1 MGTVVRWSRRWL
13 RPRMTAL
20 GNACLSG
27 LTRSTETLRQSQAM
41 GPCDT
46 RDGYQAMETRK
57 ARAAL
62 PPRCGAVS
70 GSMVMQ
76 ALRRGPRDENPR
88 CLRRLGRKHW
98 KRKCGYHRHS
108 LVETALFRVQTIFG
122 DRVHL
127 CGFEAQGVDL
137 LIRCVAL
144 NHITHLS
151 PPDGYAV

>member
-20 GNACLSG
+20 GNACLSVIKHWRHVRRG
-27 LTRSTETLRQSQAM
+27 Q
-41 GPCDT
+41 
-46 RDGYQAMETRK
+46 
-57 ARAAL
+57 AL